1 MGTELSMVDQV
12 IHIDETLDEA
22 RRASLLTTVR
32 EANGIIAVGYHN
44 ETPHLMVVVFNPK
57 NLASADVLNLVKGAG
72 VHAEFTG
79 G

>member
-1 MGTELSMVDQV
+1 MGSEVSMVDLV

-22 RRASLLTTVR
+22 RRASLLTAVR
-32 EANGIIAVGYHN
+32 EAKGIIAVGYHN
-44 ETPHLMVVVFNPK
+44 ETPHLMIVVFNPK
-57 NLASADVLNLVKGAG
+57 DLASADVLNLVKSEG